1 MRVFVP
7 FVLDLCLWKER
18 EKKGNQVTNEEGN

>member
-18 EKKGNQVTNEEGN
+18 EKRNQVMNEEGN